1 MICNSNFMFKPTKG
15 NKMHFTNDEAL
26 DIANQGIADI
36 FNGTESYAQRFMQG
50 MLFANDAVSF
60 KDVNGT
66 EGLLSDVAS
75 KISQFVKWL
84 WAKLKS
90 VFGWLF
96 GGGEPQYVVVVKEG
110 RAVIDEYAKEYT
122 LRSDADT
129 KMHSKLT
136 ELIKRF
142 KEGTDSYVKHLKD
155 VEAAREKSKLT
166 NIGGASISEFEKK
179 FEQYIEFFEKR
190 AETVR
195 TATNVKIWGYAVLEF
210 IDHMGEAQTWFS
222 KHYVC
227 HNATRVKGGTTQ
239 SQIDEAIQKDIAKL
253 PEAEQKDAS
262 VLIVQLA
269 NFAVNTANYLNVN
282 INSCNTIISS
292 IKSKAY
298 FNKK

>member
-1 MICNSNFMFKPTKG
+1 MICNPNFMFKPTKG

-90 VFGWLF
+90 VFSWLF
-96 GGGEPQYVVVVKEG
+96 GGGEPQYVVVVKQG
-110 RAVIDEYAKEYT
+110 REVIDEYAKEYV
-122 LRSDADT
+122 LKSDAAS
-129 KMHSKLT
+129 KMHSKLV
-136 ELIKRF
+136 ELTKRF

-155 VEAAREKSKLT
+155 IEAEREKIKLA
-166 NIGGASISEFEKK
+166 NITGPSIAEFEKK
-179 FEQYIEFFEKR
+179 FEQCIKFFEGR
-190 AETVR
+190 AETVSD
-195 TATNVKIWGYAVLEF
+195 AKNVKAWGYAVLEF
-210 IDHMGEAQTWFS
+210 IDHMGAAQTWFS
-222 KHYVC
+222 QHYVC
-227 HNATRVKGGTTQ
+227 HSATRIKGGTTQ
-239 SQIDEAIQKDIAKL
+239 AQIDAAIQKDIEKL
-253 PEAEQKDAS
+253 PEAEQKAAS

-269 NFAVNTANYLNVN
+269 NFAINTGNYLNVN

-298 FNKK
+298 FDKK